1 MAPATN
7 PTTTIEHNR
16 CSLIATYPRV
26 ASSAGLTRKNR
37 QNRILVDGMAPIFL
51 DLPVFH
57 CAFLVGNLLF
67 WTDEAVSSWATV
79 GCSAG
84 NENRETQ
91 TQSYVFLLARRVEF
105 ADRWWA
111 TLDDGLFDVTR

>member
-7 PTTTIEHNR
+7 ATTTIEHNR

-37 QNRILVDGMAPIFL
+37 QNRILVDGMAPVFP
-51 DLPVFH
+51 DLPVFR
-57 CAFLVGNLLF
+57 CAFLAGNLLF
-67 WTDEAVSSWATV
+67 WTDKAISSWATV

-84 NENRETQ
+84 DENRETQ
-91 TQSYVFLLARRVEF
+91 AQSCVFLLARRVEC
-105 ADRWWA
+105 ADRLWA
-111 TLDDGLFDVTR
+111 ALDDSLFDVTR